1 MVEIDAESLAENAVL
16 IGLISRSQLKE
27 ARDEAEDG
35 TGEALARTLMRK
47 GFLTSWQRDKLLKAD
62 SSGFFYG
69 DTKALFHLAEGT
81 FARVYRGVRPDGQS
95 VAIKVLR
102 RRFCTETVAV
112 ERFNKEAEAGMKLVH
127 PNIAQIFDHGEQDK
141 NYYMI
146 MEFVEGSNLRD
157 FLKIR
162 KTLSTKDALPL
173 IMGLARGLQYSLEM
187 GVTHR
192 DLKATNV
199 LIGSRG
205 EAKLV
210 DFGLA
215 EIDTGDFSAAAS
227 TGVRTVDYSALERGC
242 GSQKG
247 DPRSDIYFLGCVYY
261 QMLTGTP
268 PMAETETSD
277 QLAKMLKRSFSAI
290 KPITEHRLA
299 PPPELGRIIER
310 MMKMDLRSRYQNMDE
325 VVKDLEAFQESY
337 TGESVRQTAGTSTP
351 GTVLPK
357 KAEKPRHATGSI
369 NDLFEAAFGYVPDMP
384 ESETEADA
392 EPEGPKT
399 LICVEVQDAI
409 QEAFRKVF
417 EKMGY
422 EAKLVSDPELAAD
435 LYRDAPSH
443 ALVFDADGFDPDC
456 IDHLLKAKGHAED
469 LGKEFRALV
478 LLGPRQASL
487 AKLIPKDDNIWILN
501 KPLKMKDV
509 QENIARLVPPR
520 ISQA

>member
-1 MVEIDAESLAENAVL
+1 MVEIDAEALAENALL
-16 IGLISRSQLKE
+16 IGLISRSQLRE

-47 GFLTSWQRDKLLKAD
+47 GFLTSWQRDKLLKGD
-62 SSGFFYG
+62 TSGFFYG

-81 FARVYRGVRPDGQS
+81 FARVYRGVRADGES

-102 RRFCTETVAV
+102 RRFCTETIAV

-127 PNIAQIFDHGEQDK
+127 PNIAKIHGHGEQDR
-141 NYYMI
+141 NYFMT
-146 MEFVEGSNLRD
+146 MEFVEGSNLRE

-162 KTLSTKDALPL
+162 KSLSTKDALPL
-173 IMGLARGLQYSLEM
+173 IVGLAKGLQYSQEM

-192 DLKATNV
+192 DIKATNV

-205 EAKLV
+205 DAKLV

-242 GSQKG
+242 GSPKG

-299 PPPELGRIIER
+299 PPPKLGHIIEK
-310 MMKMDLRSRYQNMDE
+310 MMKTELRSRYQNMED
-325 VVKDLEAFQESY
+325 VVKDLVAFQASY
-337 TGESVRQTAGTSTP
+337 P
-351 GTVLPK
+351 GQAASPEVGSGGSNVAIPK
-357 KAEKPRHATGSI
+357 KAEKTRHPTGSI
-369 NDLFEAAFGYVPDMP
+369 NDLFEAAFGYLP
-384 ESETEADA
+384 EDSEFSELS

-399 LICVEVQDAI
+399 LICVEVQDSI

-422 EAKLVSDPELAAD
+422 DAKLVSDPELAVD

-443 ALVFDADGFDPDC
+443 GVVFDVDGLEPDC
-456 IDHLLKAKGHAED
+456 LDYLIAARAHAQEV
-469 LGKEFRALV
+469 GKPFKALV
-478 LLGPRQASL
+478 LLGPRQARL
-487 AKLIPKDDNIWILN
+487 AGLIPKDDHISILN

-509 QENIARLVPPR
+509 QEALLKLVPPG
-520 ISQA
+520 ISG